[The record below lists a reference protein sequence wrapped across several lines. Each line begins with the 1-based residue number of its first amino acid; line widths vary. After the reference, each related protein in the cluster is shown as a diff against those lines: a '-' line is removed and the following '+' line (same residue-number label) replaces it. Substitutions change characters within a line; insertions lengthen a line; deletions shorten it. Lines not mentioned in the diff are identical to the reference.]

1 MVWTQVYDPM
11 QNIWLSAMIAAIPVL
26 FFFLGL
32 TVFKMKAYVAA
43 GLTVLTSIIIAIAFY
58 KMPINMVIGAA
69 GYGVAY
75 AVWPIAYIII
85 AALFLYKLSVKSGQF
100 DIIRQS
106 IVSITDDPRLQMLL
120 VAFSF
125 NAFLEG
131 AAGFGAPIAITAA
144 LLVGLGFNPLKAAA
158 LCLIANTASGA
169 FGAMGI
175 PVIVAGQVSGI
186 EAKEISKFL
195 GYSLPYISFAV
206 PFLLIMIMDG
216 FKGVR
221 EVWKP
226 TFVTASAYALAQY
239 LTITF
244 MGPELPNIIA
254 SLVSLASLTLYIKA
268 TNKQEVPASVEK
280 LSAGQI
286 AKAWSPFIVLTLFV
300 TTWSLNFFKGLFA
313 PGGLLE
319 KTNVMI
325 EIPGLHNQVIKVSPL
340 VPKPT
345 PYAAVLKLDVLAA
358 TGSAILLAAIVSMF
372 ILKVDFKTGK
382 ETLVETVKELSKPI
396 LTIMMVL
403 AFAFVANYSGQSST
417 LGLALADT
425 ADIFPFLSPALG
437 WIGVFLTGSVVS
449 NNALFGSLQTTT
461 ASQIHVLPLIL
472 VAANTAGGV
481 MAKMLSPQSIAV
493 ATGAVGLVGKESE
506 LFRFTLKYSI
516 GFLVLAG
523 VITFVQAL
531 LL

>member
-1 MVWTQVYDPM
+1 MGWTQIYDPM
-11 QNIWLSAMIAAIPVL
+11 QNIWLSAIIAVIPIF

-32 TVFKMKAYVAA
+32 TVLKMKAYMAA
-43 GLTVLTSIIIAIAFY
+43 GLTVILSVIVAVAFY
-58 KMPINMVIGAA
+58 KMPVNMVIGAA
-69 GYGVAY
+69 GYGIIY
-75 AVWPIAYIII
+75 ALWPIAYIII
-85 AALFLYKLSVKSGQF
+85 GALFLYKLSVKSGQF
-100 DIIRQS
+100 DVIRQS

-186 EAKEISKFL
+186 EAKEIAKFL
-195 GYSLPYISFAV
+195 GYSLPCISFFV
-206 PFLLIMIMDG
+206 PFLLVMIMDG

-226 TFVTASAYALAQY
+226 TFVTAATYAIAQY

-244 MGPELPNIIA
+244 IGPELPNIIA
-254 SLVSLASLTLYIKA
+254 SIVSLVSLAFYIKV
-268 TNKQEVPASVEK
+268 TNKKDAAVEEK
-280 LSAGQI
+280 LTVRQVL
-286 AKAWSPFIVLTLFV
+286 KAWSPFIALTFLV

-313 PGGLLE
+313 PGGLFE
-319 KTNVMI
+319 KTNLMI
-325 EIPGLHNQVIKVSPL
+325 EIPGLHNQVIKATPL
-340 VPKPT
+340 VPEPT
-345 PYAAVLKLDVLAA
+345 PYAAVLKLDVIAA
-358 TGSAILLAAIVSMF
+358 TGSAIALSGIIAML
-372 ILKVDFKTGK
+372 ILRMDLKTGK
-382 ETLVETVKELSKPI
+382 DTLMETIEELSKPI
-396 LTIMMVL
+396 FTIMMVL

-417 LGLALADT
+417 LGLALANT
-425 ADIFPFLSPALG
+425 AHIFPFLSPVLG

-461 ASQIHVLPLIL
+461 ASQIQVLPLIL

-493 ATGAVGLVGKESE
+493 ATGAVGLVGKEAD

-516 GFLVLAG
+516 GFLILAG
-523 VITFVQAL
+523 IITFVQAL